1 MEIRFKMI
9 FKGSLIELQKIKKF
23 FLAIFK
29 TEVDIV
35 PGSDSSLSSVP
46 VSVSDSTLS
55 TEKRVLDANSSECS
69 LPKCFK
75 CEDSAAVSSSEIA
88 SSLPSVETSPSAE
101 NHTKGSVTKLVS
113 AL

>member
-55 TEKRVLDANSSECS
+55 TEKRVLDANSS
-69 LPKCFK
+69 
-75 CEDSAAVSSSEIA
+75 
-88 SSLPSVETSPSAE
+88 
-101 NHTKGSVTKLVS
+101 
-113 AL
+113 